1 MTVTF
6 LEKLCFTILPT
17 PMPTAIRIKLSLM
30 MFLEFFIWGAWFVT
44 LGTYLLHN
52 LHASGTQVGVA
63 FLTQSIGAIVAPFIV
78 GLIADRYFSAQ
89 KILGVLHL
97 AGALLLWRASSAPDF
112 NSFYPNILTYMIL
125 YMPTLAL
132 VNSIAF
138 RQMQN
143 PQKEFAQVRVLGT
156 LGWIVAGL
164 TIGWLNWEQTNALQ
178 ATFLMAAGAAAIL
191 GVFSFTLP
199 ATPPVKSGQ
208 SSSLGDLLGL
218 EAIGMLKNRSYLIF
232 FLASIAICIPLA
244 FYYGF
249 TNPFLNE
256 VGMKGAAAI
265 QSMGQVSE
273 LLFMLAIPLFFS
285 KLGVKKMLAIGMGAW
300 VLRYVFFAYGN
311 GDSNYWMLIAG
322 IVLHGVCYDFFFV
335 TGQIYT
341 DNLAGERFK
350 SSAQGFIT
358 LATYGVG
365 MLIGTLLSGDIFDKN
380 TLAGGAHDW
389 RMIWLIPAGIAA
401 AVLVLFLLFFRE
413 RNSAVATDSAEA
425 PVAYGEASAVAPG

>member
-1 MTVTF
+1 MTAT
-6 LEKLCFTILPT
+6 T
-17 PMPTAIRIKLSLM
+17 RIKLSIM

-44 LGTYLLHN
+44 LGTYLLRN
-52 LHASGTQVGVA
+52 LSATGTQVGVA
-63 FLTQSIGAIVAPFIV
+63 FLTQSIGAIVAPFII
-78 GLIADRYFSAQ
+78 GLIADRFFSAQ

-97 AGALLLWRASSAPDF
+97 AGAALLWRASQSPDF
-112 NSFYPNILTYMIL
+112 GSFYPNILTYMVL

-138 RQMQN
+138 RQMQD
-143 PQKEFAQVRVLGT
+143 PQKEFATIRVLGT

-164 TIGWLNWEQTNALQ
+164 TIGWLNWEQSGSLQ
-178 ATFLMAAGAAAIL
+178 ATFLMAAGASALL
-191 GVFSFTLP
+191 GLFSFTLP

-208 SSSLGDLLGL
+208 SSSLGDMLGL
-218 EAIGMLKNRSYLIF
+218 DAIGLLKNRSYLIF

-256 VGMKGAAAI
+256 VGMKKAAGV
-265 QSMGQVSE
+265 QSLGQVSE
-273 LLFMLAIPLFFS
+273 VLFMLLIPVLFS
-285 KLGVKKMLAIGMGAW
+285 RLGVKKMLAIGMLAW
-300 VLRYVFFAYGN
+300 VLRYVLFAYGN
-311 GDSNYWMLIAG
+311 GESNYWMLIAG
-322 IVLHGVCYDFFFV
+322 IVLHGICYDFFFV

-365 MLIGTLLSGDIFDKN
+365 MLIGTLLSGRIFDAYQ
-380 TLAGGAHDW
+380 TPEGTHDW
-389 RMIWLIPAGIAA
+389 RMIWLIPAGIAVV
-401 AVLVLFLLFFRE
+401 VLLLFLLLFKE
-413 RNSAVATDSAEA
+413 RKTA
-425 PVAYGEASAVAPG
+425 PASDTVAYGAAPSMAQAN

>member
-1 MTVTF
+1 MTSS
-6 LEKLCFTILPT
+6 
-17 PMPTAIRIKLSLM
+17 IRIKLSIM

-44 LGTYLLHN
+44 LGTYLLRN
-52 LHASGTQVGVA
+52 LSATGTQVGVA
-63 FLTQSIGAIVAPFIV
+63 FLTQSIGAIVAPFII
-78 GLIADRYFSAQ
+78 GLIADRFFSAQ

-97 AGALLLWRASSAPDF
+97 AGALLLWRASSSTDF
-112 NSFYPNILTYMIL
+112 GSFYPNILTYMVL

-143 PQKEFAQVRVLGT
+143 PQKEFATIRVLGT

-164 TIGWLNWEQTNALQ
+164 TIGWLNWEQSGSLR
-178 ATFLMAAGAAAIL
+178 ATFLMAAGASALL

-199 ATPPVKSGQ
+199 ATPPVKRGQ
-208 SSSLGDLLGL
+208 SSSLGDMLGL
-218 EAIGMLKNRSYLIF
+218 DAIGLLKNRSYLIF

-256 VGMKGAAAI
+256 VGMKAAAGV
-265 QSMGQVSE
+265 QSLGQVSE
-273 LLFMLAIPLFFS
+273 LLFMLLIPFFFTR
-285 KLGVKKMLAIGMGAW
+285 LGVKKMLAIGMLAW
-300 VLRYVFFAYGN
+300 VVRYVFFAYGD
-311 GDSNYWMLIAG
+311 GQSNYWMLIAG
-322 IVLHGVCYDFFFV
+322 IVLHGICYDFFFV

-365 MLIGTLLSGDIFDKN
+365 MLIGTLLSGRIFDN
-380 TLAGGAHDW
+380 YQLSEGVHDW
-389 RMIWLIPAGIAA
+389 RMIWLIPAGIAGVV
-401 AVLVLFLLFFRE
+401 VLLFLLLFKDRPQ
-413 RNSAVATDSAEA
+413 TQ
-425 PVAYGEASAVAPG
+425 AVAPAPYDAAPSLAQAN

>member
-1 MTVTF
+1 MT
-6 LEKLCFTILPT
+6 
-17 PMPTAIRIKLSLM
+17 TAIRIKLSLM

-52 LHASGTQVGVA
+52 LKATGTQVGVA
-63 FLTQSIGAIVAPFIV
+63 FLTQSIGAIVAPFII
-78 GLIADRYFSAQ
+78 GLIADRFFSAQ

-97 AGALLLWRASSAPDF
+97 LGAVLLWRASSAPDF
-112 NSFYPNILTYMIL
+112 GSFYPNILTYMVL

-138 RQMQN
+138 RQMKD
-143 PQKEFAQVRVLGT
+143 PQKEFAPIRVLGT

-164 TIGWLNWEQTNALQ
+164 TIGWLNWEQNNTLQ
-178 ATFLMAAGAAAIL
+178 TTFLMAAGASAIL
-191 GVFSFTLP
+191 GLFSFTLP

-218 EAIGMLKNRSYLIF
+218 DAIGLLKNRSYLIF

-256 VGMKGAAAI
+256 VGMKAAAGV
-265 QSMGQVSE
+265 QSLGQVSE

-300 VLRYVFFAYGN
+300 VLRYIFFAYGEGMGN
-311 GDSNYWMLIAG
+311 HWMLIAG

-341 DNLAGERFK
+341 DKLAGERFK

-365 MLIGTLLSGDIFDKN
+365 MLIGTLLSGDIFDKYA
-380 TLAGGAHDW
+380 LAGGTHDW

-401 AVLVLFLLFFRE
+401 VVLALFLLMFRE
-413 RNSAVATDSAEA
+413 RNAVPASQDATV
-425 PVAYGEASAVAPG
+425 PYGEASAVAPG

>member
-1 MTVTF
+1 MTSS
-6 LEKLCFTILPT
+6 
-17 PMPTAIRIKLSLM
+17 IRIKLSIM

-44 LGTYLLHN
+44 LGTYLLRN
-52 LHASGTQVGVA
+52 LSATGTQVGVA
-63 FLTQSIGAIVAPFIV
+63 FLTQSIGAIVAPFII
-78 GLIADRYFSAQ
+78 GLIADRFFSAQ

-97 AGALLLWRASSAPDF
+97 AGALLLWRASSSPDF
-112 NSFYPNILTYMIL
+112 GSFYPNILTYMVL

-143 PQKEFAQVRVLGT
+143 PQKEFATIRVLGT

-164 TIGWLNWEQTNALQ
+164 TIGWLNWEQSGSLR
-178 ATFLMAAGAAAIL
+178 ATFLMAAGASALL
-191 GVFSFTLP
+191 GVFSFMLP
-199 ATPPVKSGQ
+199 ATPPVKRGQ
-208 SSSLGDLLGL
+208 SSSLGDMLGL
-218 EAIGMLKNRSYLIF
+218 DAIGLLKNRSYLIF

-256 VGMKGAAAI
+256 VGMKAAAGV
-265 QSMGQVSE
+265 QSLGQVSE
-273 LLFMLAIPLFFS
+273 LLFMLLIPFFFTR
-285 KLGVKKMLAIGMGAW
+285 LGVKKMLAIGMLAW
-300 VLRYVFFAYGN
+300 VVRYVFFAYGD
-311 GDSNYWMLIAG
+311 GQSNYWMLIAG
-322 IVLHGVCYDFFFV
+322 IVLHGICYDFFFV

-365 MLIGTLLSGDIFDKN
+365 MLIGTLLSGRIFDN
-380 TLAGGAHDW
+380 YQLSEGVHDW
-389 RMIWLIPAGIAA
+389 RMIWLIPAGIAG
-401 AVLVLFLLFFRE
+401 AVVLLFLLLFKDRPQDQGSESTSFD
-413 RNSAVATDSAEA
+413 AA
-425 PVAYGEASAVAPG
+425 PELAQAK

>member
-1 MTVTF
+1 
-6 LEKLCFTILPT
+6 
-17 PMPTAIRIKLSLM
+17 M

-52 LHASGTQVGVA
+52 LNASGTQVGVA

-112 NSFYPNILTYMIL
+112 SSFYPNILTYMIL

-164 TIGWLNWEQTNALQ
+164 TIGWLNWEQTNGLQ
-178 ATFLMAAGAAAIL
+178 ATFLMAAGAAAFL

-199 ATPPVKSGQ
+199 STPPVKSGQ

-256 VGMKGAAAI
+256 VGMKGAAGI

-300 VLRYVFFAYGN
+300 VLRYIFFAYGN
-311 GDSNYWMLIAG
+311 GESNYWMLIAG

-413 RNSAVATDSAEA
+413 RNAALAPNSTEA

>member
-1 MTVTF
+1 MT
-6 LEKLCFTILPT
+6 
-17 PMPTAIRIKLSLM
+17 TAIRIKLSLM

-52 LHASGTQVGVA
+52 LKATGTQVGVA
-63 FLTQSIGAIVAPFIV
+63 FLTQSIGAIVAPFII
-78 GLIADRYFSAQ
+78 GLIADRFFSAQ

-97 AGALLLWRASSAPDF
+97 LGAALLWRASSAPNF
-112 NSFYPNILTYMIL
+112 SSFYPNILTYMVL

-138 RQMQN
+138 RQMKD
-143 PQKEFAQVRVLGT
+143 PQKEFAPIRVLGT

-164 TIGWLNWEQTNALQ
+164 TIGWLNWEQNNALQ
-178 ATFLMAAGAAAIL
+178 TTFLMAAGASAIL
-191 GVFSFTLP
+191 GLFSFTLP

-218 EAIGMLKNRSYLIF
+218 DAIGLLKNRSYLIF

-256 VGMKGAAAI
+256 VGMKAAAGV
-265 QSMGQVSE
+265 QSLGQVSE

-285 KLGVKKMLAIGMGAW
+285 KLGVKKMLAIGMAAW
-300 VLRYVFFAYGN
+300 VLRYIFFAYGD
-311 GDSNYWMLIAG
+311 GLGNYWMLIAG

-365 MLIGTLLSGDIFDKN
+365 MLIGTLLSGDIFDKYA
-380 TLAGGAHDW
+380 LAGGTHDW

-401 AVLVLFLLFFRE
+401 LVLVLFLLLFRE
-413 RNSAVATDSAEA
+413 RATA
-425 PVAYGEASAVAPG
+425 PASQDATVPYGEASAVAPG

>member
-1 MTVTF
+1 MTST
-6 LEKLCFTILPT
+6 T
-17 PMPTAIRIKLSLM
+17 RIKLSLM

-52 LHASGTQVGVA
+52 LKATGAQVSVA
-63 FLTQSIGAIVAPFIV
+63 FLTQSIGAIVAPFII
-78 GLIADRYFSAQ
+78 GLIADRFFSAQ

-97 AGALLLWRASSAPDF
+97 AGALLLWRASLAPNFD
-112 NSFYPNILTYMIL
+112 NFYPSILAYMVL

-138 RQMQN
+138 RQMQD
-143 PQKEFAQVRVLGT
+143 PQKEFAPIRVLGT

-164 TIGWLNWEQTNALQ
+164 TIGWLGWERSNSLQ
-178 ATFLMAAGAAAIL
+178 ATFTMAAGASALL
-191 GVFSFTLP
+191 GLLSFTLP
-199 ATPPVKSGQ
+199 ATPPLKTGAATSV
-208 SSSLGDLLGL
+208 GDLLGL
-218 EAIGMLKNRSYLIF
+218 DAIGMLRNRAYLIF

-256 VGMKGAAAI
+256 VGVKAAAGV
-265 QSMGQVSE
+265 QTLGQVSE
-273 LLFMLAIPLFFS
+273 VLFMLAIPLLFRR
-285 KLGVKKMLAIGMGAW
+285 LGVKRMLAIGMAAW
-300 VLRYVFFAYGN
+300 VLRYLFFAYGDN
-311 GDSNYWMLIAG
+311 LGSYWMLIAG

-365 MLIGTLLSGDIFDKN
+365 MLLGTLLSGRVFDHYQ
-380 TLAGGAHDW
+380 LPGGTHDW
-389 RMIWLIPAGIAA
+389 RLIWLIPAAIAA
-401 AVLVLFLLFFRE
+401 VVLLAFLLLFRE
-413 RNSAVATDSAEA
+413 RQLQPALVADPAIPYPVTPSLA
-425 PVAYGEASAVAPG
+425 PAN

>member
-1 MTVTF
+1 MT
-6 LEKLCFTILPT
+6 
-17 PMPTAIRIKLSLM
+17 TAIRFKLSLM

-52 LHASGTQVGVA
+52 LKATGTQVGVA
-63 FLTQSIGAIVAPFIV
+63 FLTQSIGAIVAPFII
-78 GLIADRYFSAQ
+78 GLIADRFFSAQ

-97 AGALLLWRASSAPDF
+97 LGAALLWRASSAPDF
-112 NSFYPNILTYMIL
+112 GSFYPNILLYMVL

-138 RQMQN
+138 RQMKD
-143 PQKEFAQVRVLGT
+143 PQKEFAPIRVLGT

-164 TIGWLNWEQTNALQ
+164 TIGWLNWEQNNALQ
-178 ATFLMAAGAAAIL
+178 TTFLMAAGASAIL
-191 GVFSFTLP
+191 GLFSFTLP

-208 SSSLGDLLGL
+208 SSSVGDLLGL
-218 EAIGMLKNRSYLIF
+218 DAIGLLKNRSYLIF

-256 VGMKGAAAI
+256 VGMKAAAGV
-265 QSMGQVSE
+265 QSLGQVSE

-285 KLGVKKMLAIGMGAW
+285 KLGVKKMLAIGMAAW
-300 VLRYVFFAYGN
+300 VLRYVFFAYGEGMGN
-311 GDSNYWMLIAG
+311 HWMLIAG

-341 DNLAGERFK
+341 DKLAGERFK

-365 MLIGTLLSGDIFDKN
+365 MLIGTLLSGDIFDKYA
-380 TLAGGAHDW
+380 LAGGTHDW

-401 AVLVLFLLFFRE
+401 LVLVLFLLMFRE
-413 RNSAVATDSAEA
+413 RTTVPAAQDATV
-425 PVAYGEASAVAPG
+425 PYGEASAVAPG

>member
-1 MTVTF
+1 
-6 LEKLCFTILPT
+6 
-17 PMPTAIRIKLSLM
+17 MPTAIRIKLSLM

>member
-1 MTVTF
+1 MSS
-6 LEKLCFTILPT
+6 
-17 PMPTAIRIKLSLM
+17 AIRIKLSIM

-52 LHASGTQVGVA
+52 LHATGTQVGVA
-63 FLTQSIGAIVAPFIV
+63 FLTQSIGAIVAPFII
-78 GLIADRYFSAQ
+78 GLIADRFFSAQ

-97 AGALLLWRASSAPDF
+97 AGAFLLWRASSASDF
-112 NSFYPNILTYMIL
+112 TSFYPNVLTYMVL

-138 RQMQN
+138 RQMKD
-143 PQKEFAQVRVLGT
+143 PQKEFGPIRVLGT
-156 LGWIVAGL
+156 LGWIVAGI
-164 TIGWLNWEQTNALQ
+164 TIGPILHLELKESLQT
-178 ATFLMAAGAAAIL
+178 TFLMAAGASAIL
-191 GVFSFTLP
+191 GVFSFMLP

-208 SSSLGDLLGL
+208 SSSIGDLLGL
-218 EAIGMLKNRSYLIF
+218 DAIGMLKNRSYLIF

-244 FYYGF
+244 FYYSF

-256 VGMKGAAAI
+256 VGVKDAAGV
-265 QSMGQVSE
+265 QVLGQASE
-273 LLFMLAIPLFFS
+273 LLFMLAIPLLFS
-285 KLGVKKMLAIGMGAW
+285 KLGVKKMLAIGMAAW
-300 VLRYVFFAYGN
+300 VLRYLFFAYGD
-311 GDSNYWMLIAG
+311 GISNYWMLVAG

-380 TLAGGAHDW
+380 ILAGGGHDW
-389 RMIWLIPAGIAA
+389 RMIWLIPAAIAA
-401 AVLVLFLLFFRE
+401 VVLLAFLLFFRE
-413 RNSAVATDSAEA
+413 RTIAAAGQAA

>member
-1 MTVTF
+1 MNTT
-6 LEKLCFTILPT
+6 T
-17 PMPTAIRIKLSLM
+17 RIKLSIM

-44 LGTYLLHN
+44 LGTYLLRN
-52 LHASGTQVGVA
+52 LSASGTQVGVA
-63 FLTQSIGAIVAPFIV
+63 FLTQSIGAIVAPFII
-78 GLIADRYFSAQ
+78 GLIADRFFSAQ

-97 AGALLLWRASSAPDF
+97 AGALLLWRASTAPDF
-112 NSFYPNILTYMIL
+112 SSFYPSILTYMIL

-143 PQKEFAQVRVLGT
+143 PQKEFATIRVLGT

-164 TIGWLNWEQTNALQ
+164 TIGWLNWEQSGSLQ
-178 ATFLMAAGAAAIL
+178 ATFLMAAGASALL
-191 GVFSFTLP
+191 GLFSFTLP
-199 ATPPVKSGQ
+199 ATPPVKRGQ
-208 SSSLGDLLGL
+208 ASSLGDMLGL
-218 EAIGMLKNRSYLIF
+218 DAIGLLKNRSYLIF

-256 VGMKGAAAI
+256 VGMKAAAGV
-265 QSMGQVSE
+265 QSLGQVSE
-273 LLFMLAIPLFFS
+273 LLFMLLIPVFFS
-285 KLGVKKMLAIGMGAW
+285 RLGVKKMLAIGMLAW

-311 GDSNYWMLIAG
+311 AESNYWMLIVG
-322 IVLHGVCYDFFFV
+322 IVLHGICYDFFFV

-365 MLIGTLLSGDIFDKN
+365 MLIGTLLSGRIFDN
-380 TLAGGAHDW
+380 YQTPGGTHDW
-389 RMIWLIPAGIAA
+389 RMIWLIPAAIAGGV
-401 AVLVLFLLFFRE
+401 VLLFLLMFKDR
-413 RNSAVATDSAEA
+413 AQPQATEQASVDAA
-425 PVAYGEASAVAPG
+425 PTLATQAT

>member
-1 MTVTF
+1 MNTT
-6 LEKLCFTILPT
+6 T
-17 PMPTAIRIKLSLM
+17 RIKLSIM

-44 LGTYLLHN
+44 LGTYLLRN
-52 LHASGTQVGVA
+52 LSASGTQVGVA
-63 FLTQSIGAIVAPFIV
+63 FLTQSIGAIVAPFII
-78 GLIADRYFSAQ
+78 GLIADRFFSAQ

-97 AGALLLWRASSAPDF
+97 AGALLLWRASTAPDF
-112 NSFYPNILTYMIL
+112 GSFYPNILTYMVL

-143 PQKEFAQVRVLGT
+143 PQKEFATIRVLGT

-164 TIGWLNWEQTNALQ
+164 TIGWLNWEQSGSLQ
-178 ATFLMAAGAAAIL
+178 ATFLMAAGASALL
-191 GVFSFTLP
+191 GLFSFTLP
-199 ATPPVKSGQ
+199 ATPPVKRGQ
-208 SSSLGDLLGL
+208 ASSLGDMLGL
-218 EAIGMLKNRSYLIF
+218 DAIGLLKNRSYLIF

-256 VGMKGAAAI
+256 VGMKAAAGV
-265 QSMGQVSE
+265 QSLGQVSE
-273 LLFMLAIPLFFS
+273 LLFMLLIPVFFS
-285 KLGVKKMLAIGMGAW
+285 RLGVKKMLAIGMLAW

-311 GDSNYWMLIAG
+311 AESNYWMLIVG
-322 IVLHGVCYDFFFV
+322 IVLHGICYDFFFV

-365 MLIGTLLSGDIFDKN
+365 MLIGTLLSGRIFDSYQ
-380 TLAGGAHDW
+380 APGGTHDW
-389 RMIWLIPAGIAA
+389 RMIWLIPAAIAGVVVLMFLLLFKDRTQPQATEPASAA
-401 AVLVLFLLFFRE
+401 AAPSL
-413 RNSAVATDSAEA
+413 ATQAT
-425 PVAYGEASAVAPG
+425 

>member
-1 MTVTF
+1 MTS
-6 LEKLCFTILPT
+6 I
-17 PMPTAIRIKLSLM
+17 IRIKLSIM

-52 LHASGTQVGVA
+52 LKASGTQVGVA
-63 FLTQSIGAIVAPFIV
+63 FLTQSIGAIVAPFII
-78 GLIADRYFSAQ
+78 GLIADRFFSAQ

-97 AGALLLWRASSAPDF
+97 AGAALLWRASSAPDF
-112 NSFYPNILTYMIL
+112 NSFYPNILTYMVL

-138 RQMQN
+138 RQMKD
-143 PQKEFAQVRVLGT
+143 PQKEFAPIRVLGT
-156 LGWIVAGL
+156 LGWIIAGL
-164 TIGWLNWEQTNALQ
+164 TIGWLNWEQSNGLQ
-178 ATFLMAAGAAAIL
+178 ATFLMAAVASALL

-208 SSSLGDLLGL
+208 SSSVGDLLGL
-218 EAIGMLKNRSYLIF
+218 EAIGLLKNRSYLIF

-256 VGMKGAAAI
+256 VGMKAAAGV
-265 QSMGQVSE
+265 QSLGQVSE

-285 KLGVKKMLAIGMGAW
+285 KLGVKKMLTIGMGAW
-300 VLRYVFFAYGN
+300 VLRYVFFAYG
-311 GDSNYWMLIAG
+311 GADSYWMLIAG

-365 MLIGTLLSGDIFDKN
+365 MLIGTLLSGRIFD
-380 TLAGGAHDW
+380 TYQLADGAHNW

-401 AVLVLFLLFFRE
+401 VVLALFLLLFRE
-413 RNSAVATDSAEA
+413 RTRVPATTEA
-425 PVAYGEASAVAPG
+425 TLAYGETSTLAAG

>member
-1 MTVTF
+1 MT
-6 LEKLCFTILPT
+6 
-17 PMPTAIRIKLSLM
+17 ASIRIKLSIM

-44 LGTYLLHN
+44 LGTYLLHD
-52 LHASGTQVGVA
+52 LHATGTQVGVA

-78 GLIADRYFSAQ
+78 GLIADRFFSAQ

-97 AGALLLWRASSAPDF
+97 AGAVLLWRASLAPDF
-112 NSFYPNILTYMIL
+112 NSFYPSILTYMVL

-138 RQMQN
+138 RQMQD
-143 PQKEFAQVRVLGT
+143 PQKEFAPIRVLGT

-164 TIGWLNWEQTNALQ
+164 TIGWLGWEQTNTLRT
-178 ATFLMAAGAAAIL
+178 TFTMAAAAAALL

-199 ATPPVKSGQ
+199 ATPPVKQGTATSM
-208 SSSLGDLLGL
+208 GDLLGL
-218 EAIGMLKNRSYLIF
+218 DAIGMLRNRSYLIF
-232 FLASIAICIPLA
+232 FLASVAICIPLA

-256 VGMKGAAAI
+256 VGMKAAAGV
-265 QSMGQVSE
+265 QSLGQVSE
-273 LLFMLAIPLFFS
+273 LLFMLAIPVFFS

-300 VLRYVFFAYGN
+300 VLRYLFFAYGD
-311 GDSNYWMLIAG
+311 GLGNYWMLIAG

-365 MLIGTLLSGDIFDKN
+365 MLIGTLLSGRIFDN
-380 TLAGGAHDW
+380 YQLASGTHDW
-389 RMIWLIPAGIAA
+389 RMIWLIPAGIALV
-401 AVLVLFLLFFRE
+401 VLVLFLLLFRE
-413 RNSAVATDSAEA
+413 RTAAPAETAAHPLDQKPSLA
-425 PVAYGEASAVAPG
+425 PAH

>member
-1 MTVTF
+1 MT
-6 LEKLCFTILPT
+6 P
-17 PMPTAIRIKLSLM
+17 AIRFKLSLM

-52 LHASGTQVGVA
+52 LKASGTQVGVA
-63 FLTQSIGAIVAPFIV
+63 FLTQSIGAIVAPFII
-78 GLIADRYFSAQ
+78 GLIADRFFSAQ

-112 NSFYPNILTYMIL
+112 DSFYPNILTYMVL

-138 RQMQN
+138 RQMKD
-143 PQKEFAQVRVLGT
+143 PQKEFAPIRVLGT
-156 LGWIVAGL
+156 LGWIIAGL
-164 TIGWLNWEQTNALQ
+164 IIGWLSWEQKNTLQ
-178 ATFLMAAGAAAIL
+178 ATFLMAAGASLLL

-208 SSSLGDLLGL
+208 SSSIGDLLGL
-218 EAIGMLKNRSYLIF
+218 DAIGLLKNRSYLIF

-256 VGMKGAAAI
+256 VGMKAAAGV
-265 QSMGQVSE
+265 QSLGQVSE

-285 KLGVKKMLAIGMGAW
+285 KLGVKKMLAIGMAAW
-300 VLRYVFFAYGN
+300 VVRYVFFAYGN
-311 GDSNYWMLIAG
+311 GENNYWMLIAG

-365 MLIGTLLSGDIFDKN
+365 MLIGTLLSGRIFDN
-380 TLAGGAHDW
+380 YQLASGAHEW
-389 RMIWLIPAGIAA
+389 CMIWLIPAGIAV
-401 AVLVLFLLFFRE
+401 AVLLLFLLFFRDRTASE
-413 RNSAVATDSAEA
+413 PADELSYAETKA
-425 PVAYGEASAVAPG
+425 RLEV